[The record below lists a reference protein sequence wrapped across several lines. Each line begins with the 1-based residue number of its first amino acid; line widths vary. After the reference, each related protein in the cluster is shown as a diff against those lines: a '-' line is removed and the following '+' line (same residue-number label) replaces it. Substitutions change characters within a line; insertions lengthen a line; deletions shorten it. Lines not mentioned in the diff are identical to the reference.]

1 MMYRLEEY
9 LAGRWFLIRAFFKRA
24 DAEGFASQVGGNWRI
39 TYDADMCDE
48 EEEYLVD

>member
-1 MMYRLEEY
+1 MPYKVEEY
-9 LAGRWFLIRAFFKRA
+9 LGGRWYFIRSFYTRA

-39 TYDADMCDE
+39 RYEAEDVC

>member
-1 MMYRLEEY
+1 MPYKVEEY
-9 LAGRWFLIRAFFKRA
+9 LAGCWFLIRAFPTRI

-39 TYDADMCDE
+39 RYEAEDIC

>member
-9 LAGRWFLIRAFFKRA
+9 LAGRWYFIRSFYTRA

-39 TYDADMCDE
+39 RYEAEDVC